1 MKTIFFEVE
10 PWEKELLQFTF
21 QDALLVEASLTTQ
34 NIATDTFKEAEVISV
49 FINSRVTKEV
59 IDALPNL
66 KFIATRST
74 GFDHIDVEYCKTKG
88 ILVANVP
95 EYGSNTVA
103 EHTFALIL
111 SLTRKIYWSVNQSKN
126 LNFEHDDIRGVD
138 LFGKTMGIIG
148 MGKIGIN
155 VLRMAHGFGMKIL
168 VNSRTENPELKQQ
181 YAIEYVDLDT
191 LLQRSDVV
199 SLHLP
204 LTPQTKH
211 VINKENILK
220 MKPGSFLIN
229 TARGGLID
237 TEAIVIAL
245 DKEILAGVGLDVL
258 EEEKELEEEAVI
270 LTRVYRE
277 NVNMK
282 NLVFDHMLI
291 NHPHVLITP
300 HNAFNSTEALA
311 RITKTTIENIKSYS
325 TGQAVNLVQ

>member
-1 MKTIFFEVE
+1 MKTVFFEVE
-10 PWEKELLQFTF
+10 PWEKDLLQFTF
-21 QDALLVEASLTTQ
+21 QDALLVETSLNGDTVGTE
-34 NIATDTFKEAEVISV
+34 TFKDAEVISV
-49 FINSRVTKEV
+49 FINSSVTKEV
-59 IDALPNL
+59 IDVLPHL

-88 ILVANVP
+88 IKVANVP

-111 SLTRKIYWSVNQSKN
+111 SLSRKIYWSVNQSKT
-126 LNFEHDDIRGVD
+126 LNFEHDDIRGTD
-138 LFGKTMGIIG
+138 LFGKTIGIIG

-155 VLRMAHGFGMKIL
+155 VLRVAHGFGMKIL
-168 VNSRTENPELKQQ
+168 VNSRSENPELKQQ
-181 YAIEYVDLDT
+181 YALDYVDLDT
-191 LLQRSDVV
+191 LLQRSDVI

-211 VINKENILK
+211 IINKENILK

-245 DKEILAGVGLDVL
+245 DKGILAGVGLDVL
-258 EEEKELEEEAVI
+258 EEEKELGEEAAI
-270 LTRVYRE
+270 LTSQYKKD
-277 NVNMK
+277 VNMK

-291 NHPHVLITP
+291 NHPRVLITP

-325 TGQAVNLVQ
+325 AGQAVNLVQ